1 MQSMW
6 YYWTV
11 ILNNKKERKILGI
24 LFYFAIGSDEIFLK
38 SYISIKL
45 CESEKEE
52 EEEEER
58 C

>member
-11 ILNNKKERKILGI
+11 IVNNKKEIRDF
-24 LFYFAIGSDEIFLK
+24 LFYVAIGSDEIFLK

-45 CESEKEE
+45 CEREE
-52 EEEEER
+52 EEEE